1 MWPDEGDG
9 VVELQDG
16 RRVRGRGLGRGE
28 IEVGDE
34 PGFGVYLLPRD
45 PGAMGWE
52 SRWVRWPDFRTP
64 ADSDDAIAALRE
76 AHRRAA
82 TERVE
87 IACRGGVGRTG
98 TAMAVLA
105 RLSGVPADQSVA
117 WVRAHYNPR
126 AVETPWQKRW
136 ARIVAL

>member
-1 MWPDEGDG
+1 
-9 VVELQDG
+9 
-16 RRVRGRGLGRGE
+16 
-28 IEVGDE
+28 
-34 PGFGVYLLPRD
+34 
-45 PGAMGWE
+45 MGWE